1 MRMIQTYLRAWLP
14 QLVAGAACL
23 AALTATAQ
31 WQWLDKDGRKVY
43 SDRAPPAD
51 ILEKNIVKRPG
62 GMAKVVVK
70 SDPVLNADG
79 SVAVAAQPAQTASSP
94 QGASSVPKLSGVDK
108 ELMEK
113 KKQAA
118 DAEAAKRRAEEEK
131 VVKAKV
137 ENCALG
143 KQAKAS
149 LDSGVR
155 IGRTNAQGER
165 EIMDDAARAAE
176 TKRVQNIIDS
186 SCK

>member
-1 MRMIQTYLRAWLP
+1 MPRLL
-14 QLVAGAACL
+14 AGTACL
-23 AALTATAQ
+23 VALTAAAQ

-51 ILEKNIVKRPG
+51 VLDKNIVKRPG
-62 GMAKVVVK
+62 GLAKAAVK
-70 SDPVLNADG
+70 AEPVLNADG
-79 SVAVAAQPAQTASSP
+79 TVVVAAQSA
-94 QGASSVPKLSGVDK
+94 QGASSAPKLSGVDK

-118 DAEAAKRRAEEEK
+118 DAEAAKRRADEER
-131 VVKAKV
+131 VTKAKV

-143 KQAKAS
+143 KQARAG

-176 TKRVQNIIDS
+176 TKRVQNIIES